1 MLDLNTQNT
10 YLQAAAQK
18 AQNSGLSAG
27 NTGHAA
33 QNTAHH
39 NTADTKGSDRPV
51 FKMKS
56 HDRMGGSVPVWETR
70 KTSLDKTE
78 GRFADALSG
87 RTDSFD
93 PAMAFAGSS
102 QDKISQTEEPFSFGD
117 IVDMVNP
124 LQHIPVIGNI
134 YREITGD
141 EMRSSSRI
149 FGGAVFGGGVGAVGG
164 FADAISEN
172 ETGKDIS
179 EHAMSALT
187 GKDKAAKAEHGNAAA
202 RTAQDETTKHQPQ
215 SLKQDAAYTPL
226 PDSVFQEI
234 AMTAAPTTKLAERLN
249 SLDVGG
255 TPDSAATTGAPSQ
268 DSITQDTIT
277 QALTNRAATPPHQ
290 HDGQNNARTAGR
302 ESAAYD
308 DMNFYGGLF
317 TNSATTPIADGKSLS
332 PYNRVAT
339 AQPQNTAQQV
349 EKQAAGGRTAGN
361 TILHKDDIAVMPN
374 TATREPIRQ
383 VSISEMPAP
392 LFRDYFALNQ

>member
-1 MLDLNTQNT
+1 
-10 YLQAAAQK
+10 
-18 AQNSGLSAG
+18 
-27 NTGHAA
+27 
-33 QNTAHH
+33 
-39 NTADTKGSDRPV
+39 
-51 FKMKS
+51 
-56 HDRMGGSVPVWETR
+56 
-70 KTSLDKTE
+70 
-78 GRFADALSG
+78 
-87 RTDSFD
+87 
-93 PAMAFAGSS
+93 MAFAGSS
-102 QDKISQTEEPFSFGD
+102 QDKISQTEKPFSFGD

-149 FGGAVFGGGVGAVGG
+149 FGGAVFGGGVGAAGG

-187 GKDKAAKAEHGNAAA
+187 GKDKAAKVERAA
-202 RTAQDETTKHQPQ
+202 RTAQDETAKHQPQ
-215 SLKQDAAYTPL
+215 SLKQDAAYLLRTVCFRNCRDSRADNKTRRTAEQ
-226 PDSVFQEI
+226 PD
-234 AMTAAPTTKLAERLN
+234 A
-249 SLDVGG
+249 GG
-255 TPDSAATTGAPSQ
+255 TSHAAATTGAPSQ
-268 DSITQDTIT
+268 DSTTQDTIT

-383 VSISEMPAP
+383 VSVSETAAFP
-392 LFRDYFALNQ
+392 